1 MDPTE
6 ATRIL
11 EQELERGRAL
21 IAAAR
26 SVEDLDEAKTAVLG
40 RKAPIASV
48 QSSIGSMPGDARR
61 DLGRRTNEAFAELRS
76 QLDARRAELEEGAED
91 ELLRADAVD
100 VTLPGRGP
108 RPRSLRPRDRARGGR
123 GGGPAPGG
131 RGRRHPARPAPAA
144 ELAPP
149 AQPRAGPDRRDL
161 HADGVSGGRPPR
173 DRRRVARTRG

>member
-61 DLGRRTNEAFAELRS
+61 DPGRATNAAVAGRGCGPGSLPRDARRPLGRRANEACAELRPD
-76 QLDARRAELEEGAED
+76 LDAPRAELEEGAED

-100 VTLPGRGP
+100 V
-108 RPRSLRPRDRARGGR
+108 
-123 GGGPAPGG
+123 
-131 RGRRHPARPAPAA
+131 
-144 ELAPP
+144 
-149 AQPRAGPDRRDL
+149 
-161 HADGVSGGRPPR
+161 
-173 DRRRVARTRG
+173 